1 MLRHLSLIPNE
12 ILFTSRV
19 LEKHLHRD
27 DYLETY
33 RYLDT
38 YLVTIKSAKLSV
50 VTESNE

>member
-19 LEKHLHRD
+19 LEKHLYRD

-38 YLVTIKSAKLSV
+38 YIYLDTLLYLDSL
-50 VTESNE
+50 T